1 MKNEYAAK
9 RSLVINPLLIV
20 CFLLML
26 SAQISGQVAISPKP
40 AWVKTINPENQEII
54 EETGGYQL
62 HLLDDQVHIPG
73 QAWFVHRTY
82 RLLTSSGVQS
92 MSTITAS
99 YDPSY
104 QELNF
109 HKLTI
114 TRDGQTINK
123 LGAGNIETYQRE
135 TSMER
140 HIYDGTVTAVINLT
154 DVRVGDIVEYAY
166 SFKGFNPLV
175 KKHFSEIFNLGFE
188 SPVNTVAIR
197 VLSSKKQHLSYKLFN
212 DAPEPEIKE
221 YGNLN
226 EYTWKVNALDNI
238 IYEPNTPI

>member
-140 HIYDGTVTAVINLT
+140 HILMLVISSLTAFA
-154 DVRVGDIVEYAY
+154 EY
-166 SFKGFNPLV
+166 
-175 KKHFSEIFNLGFE
+175 
-188 SPVNTVAIR
+188 
-197 VLSSKKQHLSYKLFN
+197 LSYDQLSEYLVFDSSRAEMGKYAGRAFLGLVIWVPYFAISKRVKSTFTRRYKKEKL
-212 DAPEPEIKE
+212 PEENRQVFAAVK
-221 YGNLN
+221 
-226 EYTWKVNALDNI
+226 TV
-238 IYEPNTPI
+238 